1 MFAMCRENSHVTYG
15 SAWQWV
21 YGLLAMS
28 VPEMLASFETEK
40 RINGGSN
47 GPSVEGFM
55 GRKGSKWDSLDGS

>member
-1 MFAMCRENSHVTYG
+1 M
-15 SAWQWV
+15 